1 MIAFLGILIGVLGV
15 LLVQQ
20 WVIPEGSS
28 STLSPIEALKSKSQ
42 NAISSVEKILAKE
55 YFDDQKLLE
64 QKEAMELGA
73 IKGFVDALNDPYTLY
88 LDAEQMSG
96 LSQELEG
103 ETDFEGIGAVIE
115 KKEYYIQVA
124 EVLKNSPA
132 FKAGIQ
138 PLDRIVMINTG
149 ETREIDIYEAVRRI
163 AGPQGTT
170 VDLMIERLDKEGEKS
185 YLTVT
190 VTRELIQIPS
200 LKYRIE
206 KVQNQSIWFIEI
218 LVFGEKTE
226 ALLNAAIREFIDTGI
241 DGIVLDLRGNGGGL
255 MLSAVDIAKHFLER
269 GKLVVSAQYRRYED
283 MNYYANGFWELKDY
297 PLVVLIDGMTASA
310 GEILALALHEQ
321 NNAPLIGSQSF
332 GKGSIQT
339 MQDFPGGESLKY
351 TVGNRYSPNGTNV
364 NSQGVTPSL
373 EVAFDLTGYVEQHL
387 DNQMEAAKSLL
398 LDQIL
403 GGSDSESETLEE

>member
-1 MIAFLGILIGVLGV
+1 MQIKKIRSSLMIAFLGILIGILGV

-20 WVIPEGSS
+20 WMSPQGTNT
-28 STLSPIEALKSKSQ
+28 TLSPIEALKSKSQ
-42 NAISSVEKILAKE
+42 NAISSVEKILTKE
-55 YFDDQKLLE
+55 YFDDQKLVD

-206 KVQNQSIWFIEI
+206 KVQNQSI
-218 LVFGEKTE
+218 
-226 ALLNAAIREFIDTGI
+226 
-241 DGIVLDLRGNGGGL
+241 
-255 MLSAVDIAKHFLER
+255 
-269 GKLVVSAQYRRYED
+269 
-283 MNYYANGFWELKDY
+283 
-297 PLVVLIDGMTASA
+297 
-310 GEILALALHEQ
+310 
-321 NNAPLIGSQSF
+321 
-332 GKGSIQT
+332 
-339 MQDFPGGESLKY
+339 
-351 TVGNRYSPNGTNV
+351 
-364 NSQGVTPSL
+364 
-373 EVAFDLTGYVEQHL
+373 
-387 DNQMEAAKSLL
+387 
-398 LDQIL
+398 
-403 GGSDSESETLEE
+403 